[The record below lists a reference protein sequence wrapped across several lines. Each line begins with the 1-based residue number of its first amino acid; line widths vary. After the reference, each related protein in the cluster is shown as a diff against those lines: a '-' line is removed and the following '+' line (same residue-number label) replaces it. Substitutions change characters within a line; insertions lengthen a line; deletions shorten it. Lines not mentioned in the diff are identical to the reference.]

1 MKKIPASSRGIFTW
15 DYPFPSI
22 MNRLV
27 VFILFR
33 NIHIVNSFRQCV
45 EIVTTQAYPPV
56 LYSKMTDLFKEGLSY
71 LVEE

>member
-1 MKKIPASSRGIFTW
+1 MKKIPTSSREIFTW

-22 MNRLV
+22 TNRLIV
-27 VFILFR
+27 SVLCR
-33 NIHIVNSFRQCV
+33 NIHIVNSFSQSV
-45 EIVTTQAYPPV
+45 EIVTAQAYPPL